1 MNYIKPPLSFE
12 QQADQ
17 LLDRGLVADKEE
29 LVKRLES
36 VNYYRLSGY
45 LYPFR
50 NPENERF
57 QEGSQFSIVWN
68 RYCFDRRLRVL
79 VLDAIERI
87 EVAVRTQ
94 TVFHFSHE
102 HGAFGHTREENLP
115 KLKVRQYIDWRES
128 LEVETTRSK
137 ETFKKHFF
145 SKYGD
150 KHQNLPLWMVSE
162 LMSMGSLLTLY
173 NGSADDIQKQVA
185 SHFGLPDA
193 LFISWLRSLYAARNI
208 CAHHSRFWNRELGY
222 PPSLPNKNKFPD
234 WHKQLKEEDGKM
246 KNILKNNRCGI
257 ILIILRQM
265 LATISPSSQWHLR
278 VEELFNEYP
287 DIPLNSMGL
296 PEDWRS
302 HPLWQSP
309 RS

>member
-1 MNYIKPPLSFE
+1 MKYDKPPLSFE
-12 QQADQ
+12 QQAEQ
-17 LLDRGLVADKEE
+17 LLKRGLIADKEE

-50 NPENERF
+50 VPQSDRF
-57 QEGSQFSIVWN
+57 QEGTQLSMVWN

-94 TVFHFSHE
+94 TVFHFSRW

-115 KLKVRQYIDWRES
+115 NIKELRHYLDWRAS
-128 LEVETTRSK
+128 LEVETSRSK
-137 ETFKKHFF
+137 EIFKKHFF
-145 SKYGD
+145 TKYGED
-150 KHQNLPLWMVSE
+150 HQNLPLWMVSE
-162 LMSMGSLLTLY
+162 LMSMGSLLTFY
-173 NGSADDIQKQVA
+173 NGCADGIKKDVS
-185 SHFGLPDA
+185 SHFGLPDT

-222 PPSLPNKNKFPD
+222 PPLLPNKNKFPT
-234 WHKQLKEEDGKM
+234 WHLLSESGDKKL
-246 KNILKNNRCGI
+246 LVNNRCGI

-265 LATISPSSQWHLR
+265 LATISPSSQWHERIEKIFL
-278 VEELFNEYP
+278 EYP
-287 DIPLNSMGL
+287 DIPLHSMGL
-296 PEDWRS
+296 PQNWKS
-302 HPLWQSP
+302 HPLWVSPIHQS
-309 RS
+309 